1 MKASKAKSKKKNKNK
16 KTDIRSVRS
25 LITKWDTK
33 ELYDFA

>member
-1 MKASKAKSKKKNKNK
+1 MKTSKVKKK
-16 KTDIRSVRS
+16 DIRSVRS